1 MPGKERMSLEQIYLE
16 YNESYFADRFLEYAW
31 HYEAHLPPPSRNE
44 PIHIMEIGVQSGG
57 SARIWRQ
64 WYGESL
70 RYTGVDIN
78 PLAARAASPR
88 ENIVIEI
95 GDQVNA
101 TFLQHVCVTHGPFDV
116 VIDDGMHT
124 AHTISASVQ
133 FLFPHDS
140 CMATKSIYV
149 VEDAMV
155 MRTKGYAPQG
165 PGGIS
170 WIAAEAWESIHHY
183 YAPQKPGW
191 LFQSER
197 SSSTRDRRVHPIFKD
212 LVSEVHLYDGMVFIM
227 RDHNATGSQNHVDTV
242 VIRSPGKHE
251 GKTRTILAAGPHHVQ
266 RGWDR
271 IPEVP

>member
-1 MPGKERMSLEQIYLE
+1 MI
-16 YNESYFADRFLEYAW
+16 DIFLEYAW
-31 HYEAHLPPPSRNE
+31 HYEAHLPLPSRNE

-95 GDQVNA
+95 GDQFNA

-116 VIDDGMHT
+116 VIDDGMHS
-124 AHTISASVQ
+124 AGAISASVQ

-149 VEDAMV
+149 VEDAAV
-155 MRTKGYAPQG
+155 MRLKSYAPEG

-170 WIAAEAWESIHHY
+170 WIAAEAWESMHHY
-183 YAPQKPGW
+183 FAAKKPGW

-197 SSSTRDRRVHPIFKD
+197 NSSTRDRPVHPTFKD
-212 LVSEVHLYDGMVFIM
+212 LVSEVHLYDSMAFIM
-227 RDHNATGSQNHVDTV
+227 RDHNATGNQKHVETL
-242 VIRSPGKHE
+242 VIQSPGAHQK
-251 GKTRTILAAGPHHVQ
+251 KTRTFLAAGLHHVQ
-266 RGWDR
+266 RGRDR
-271 IPEVP
+271 IPEFG